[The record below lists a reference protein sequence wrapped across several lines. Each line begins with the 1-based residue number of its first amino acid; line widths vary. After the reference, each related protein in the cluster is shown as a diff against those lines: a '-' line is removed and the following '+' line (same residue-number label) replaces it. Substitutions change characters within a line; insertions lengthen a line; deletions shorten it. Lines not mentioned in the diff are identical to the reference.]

1 MQEYNY
7 EKESMIKDYDVLD
20 KDMPAVN
27 MADVITDHRS
37 ADANRDSDETLTFNI
52 ELTDEAGQLIQ
63 SIKSVKEALSGC
75 FEQIKPIMNEIAQ
88 QFKDACSAMN
98 NAVNSS
104 GVPAVTNSRMKF
116 SGHYGSDP
124 YYRRGRYDQHRGKGR
139 KR

>member
-7 EKESMIKDYDVLD
+7 EKENMIKDYDILD

-37 ADANRDSDETLTFNI
+37 TDDKRDYDEALTFDV
-52 ELTDEAGQLIQ
+52 ELTDETDQLIQ

-75 FEQIKPIMNEIAQ
+75 FDQIKPIVNEIAQ
-88 QFKDACSAMN
+88 QFKDACAAMN

-104 GVPAVTNSRMKF
+104 GVTAVTNLRMKF
-116 SGHYGSDP
+116 SGHYESGP
-124 YYRRGRYDQHRGKGR
+124 YYMRGRYDQHRGKGR